1 MNDVLF
7 TFTVDVTVIDFIINI
22 FILCFGIIT
31 VIALIISKICD
42 KIREKKWEHEVDD
55 YWEDIDNE

>member
-1 MNDVLF
+1 MNDVLY

-22 FILCFGIIT
+22 FILCLGIIT

-42 KIREKKWEHEVDD
+42 KIREKKWEHEVYD
-55 YWEDIDNE
+55 YEEDIDNE